1 MFDCSPKPS
10 TREGPLA
17 GVWRL
22 EVSWSGASRCP
33 GEPQLQST
41 IYTPSSQSSARGHTG
56 GHRRKVARGHGERV
70 HCNANH
76 HRAAQIS
83 LRFLPPNFVII
94 SRILLRWWENV
105 QNKMRS
111 WRIALSF
118 LPGKRLER
126 GSETSLFQP
135 VCPWFCLKLTRNEL
149 YLISKIENISP
160 AMLRHLNVA
169 VNSKCKNIVNSKPPY
184 WST

>member
-1 MFDCSPKPS
+1 MHEKCTAKFWTGYLQCFPLNDWKLGNNSS
-10 TREGPLA
+10 TAPQSQARGRGRWLECHGQEPA
-17 GVWRL
+17 GVRESPSCRAL
-22 EVSWSGASRCP
+22 F
-33 GEPQLQST
+33 T

-70 HCNANH
+70 HCHANH

-118 LPGKRLER
+118 LPGRRLER
-126 GSETSLFQP
+126 ESETSLYWQDD
-135 VCPWFCLKLTRNEL
+135 
-149 YLISKIENISP
+149 I
-160 AMLRHLNVA
+160 A
-169 VNSKCKNIVNSKPPY
+169 NSC
-184 WST
+184 